1 MILVIMQNIFLS
13 NAVLA
18 INVGANDIAGN
29 YMVNESLQ
37 ATVGPQLF
45 VDSLLKAYENYLL
58 VGVKLMKIIC
68 W

>member
-29 YMVNESLQ
+29 YESLQ